1 MTAANEST
9 ATWASEELS
18 TIASSDDLHVS
29 PLREDGET
37 YGTPTWIWSV
47 VVDDSLYVRAYN
59 GRQSRWY
66 QAALT
71 QKGGA
76 DHCRR
81 HDQGR
86 RIRAGRRSAPRP
98 DRRGLS
104 AQISRQSL
112 SGADDWHPGSRR
124 DDGNKAAG
132 WTIKEMS
139 LCVDL
144 ETQFSVTPSAS
155 CSW

>member
-29 PLREDGET
+29 PFREDGKT

-47 VVDDSLYVRAYN
+47 VVDDNLLCASLQRPTI
-59 GRQSRWY
+59 
-66 QAALT
+66 ALVSGGPGP
-71 QKGGA
+71 KGGA

-81 HDQGR
+81 HNQGR
-86 RIRAGRRSAPRP
+86 RIRAGRRPAPRP

-112 SGADDWHPGSRR
+112 SGADDRHPRSRR
-124 DDGNKAAG
+124 DDRNKAAG
-132 WTIKEMS
+132 WTIKEIS
-139 LCVDL
+139 SCVDL
-144 ETQFSVTPSAS
+144 EA
-155 CSW
+155 

>member
-1 MTAANEST
+1 MTGANENR
-9 ATWASEELS
+9 AAWLSEELS
-18 TIASSDDLHVS
+18 KIASSDDLHVS
-29 PLREDGET
+29 PFREDGKT

-59 GRQSRWY
+59 GRQSGWY

-71 QKGGA
+71 KKGGA

-86 RIRAGRRSAPRP
+86 RIRAGRRPAPRP

-112 SGADDWHPGSRR
+112 SGADDRHPRSRR
-124 DDGNKAAG
+124 DDRNKAAG
-132 WTIKEMS
+132 WTIKEIS
-139 LCVDL
+139 SCVDL
-144 ETQFSVTPSAS
+144 ETQFSVTLSAS
-155 CSW
+155 CS